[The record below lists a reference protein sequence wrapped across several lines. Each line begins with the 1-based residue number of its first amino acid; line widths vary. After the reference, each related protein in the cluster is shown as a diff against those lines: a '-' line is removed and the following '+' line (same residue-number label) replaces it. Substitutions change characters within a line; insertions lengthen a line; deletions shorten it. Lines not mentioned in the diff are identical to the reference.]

1 VIDHEIF
8 QRSELLL
15 QNLIQTID
23 QPLYENSSRLCA
35 SGNFTQ
41 ISIEHSCAVRTLSET
56 RMFTSAFVVMRAQFE
71 ALLRAIWLLHCASD
85 HQVQRLSAP
94 LDPDGEQSAKNL
106 PQPQVM
112 LDALAKVPVAKVP
125 FDALTEFKSSS
136 WKALNSF
143 THAGL
148 HPLKRL
154 VEGYPLELI
163 FANVRMS
170 NALSLMAGMH
180 FCTLTGI
187 PNLQKELLP
196 FYNRY
201 KDCLPSHRA
210 SVDTEPAPI

>member
-1 VIDHEIF
+1 MIEHELF

-15 QNLIQTID
+15 QNLIETINK
-23 QPLYENSSRLCA
+23 PLYENSTRLCA

-56 RMFTSAFVVMRAQFE
+56 RMFTSAFVVMRAQFD
-71 ALLRAIWLLHCASD
+71 ALLRAIWLLHCAND
-85 HQVQRLSAP
+85 NHVARLSAP
-94 LDPDGEQSAKNL
+94 LDPVGEQAAKNL
-106 PQPQVM
+106 PQSQDM
-112 LDALAKVPVAKVP
+112 LNALENVPVAKVL
-125 FDALTEFKSSS
+125 FDALTEFKGSS

-154 VEGYPLELI
+154 VEGYPLELV

-170 NALSLMAGMH
+170 NALALLAGMH

-187 PNLQKELLP
+187 PALQKELLP
-196 FYNRY
+196 LHIRF
-201 KDCLPSHRA
+201 KDCLPAHRA
-210 SVDTEPAPI
+210 P

>member
-1 VIDHEIF
+1 VIEHELF
-8 QRSELLL
+8 QRSELFL

-23 QPLYENSSRLCA
+23 KPLYETSSRLCA

-41 ISIEHSCAVRTLSET
+41 ISIEHSCAVRALSET
-56 RMFTSAFVVMRAQFE
+56 RMSTSAFVVMRAQFE
-71 ALLRAIWLLHCASD
+71 ALLRAIWLLHCAND

-94 LDPDGEQSAKNL
+94 LDPDGEQLAKNL
-106 PQPQVM
+106 AQPQEM
-112 LDALAKVPVAKVP
+112 LDALSKVPVAKVP
-125 FDALTEFKSSS
+125 FDALTEFKGSS

-163 FANVRMS
+163 FANIRMS
-170 NALSLMAGMH
+170 NALALMAGMH

-187 PNLQKELLP
+187 RDMQKQLLP
-196 FYNRY
+196 FYDRY
-201 KDCLPSHRA
+201 KDCLPPHR
-210 SVDTEPAPI
+210 PG

>member
-1 VIDHEIF
+1 MIEHELF

-15 QNLIQTID
+15 QNLIETINK
-23 QPLYENSSRLCA
+23 PLYQNSPRFCA

-41 ISIEHSCAVRTLSET
+41 ISIEHSCAVRSLSET

-71 ALLRAIWLLHCASD
+71 ALLRAIWLLHCATD

-106 PQPQVM
+106 AQPQQM
-112 LDALAKVPVAKVP
+112 LEALAKVPVAKVP
-125 FDALTEFKSSS
+125 LDALTEFKGNS

-170 NALSLMAGMH
+170 NALALMAGMH
-180 FCTLTGI
+180 FCMLTGI
-187 PNLQKELLP
+187 PGAQKELLP
-196 FYNRY
+196 FYERY
-201 KDCLPSHRA
+201 KDCLPPHCA
-210 SVDTEPAPI
+210 S